1 MDNLKKNLHFV
12 VFGSGVLLGIILLFV
27 GITVR
32 GGKEE
37 SLTTAKANLAKYNS
51 VKTKGALERATE
63 RASSFGGTLEE
74 ADSALTKGKA
84 VAFNSDYRTHSS
96 GGAFYSAEANAKLN
110 ELRGRFAA
118 IEKPQPMPKLL
129 SDYAFVQSGNSG
141 SGAFWTQLEKDMSSP
156 PAEKI
161 LHYQMRLRIMH
172 EFITTC
178 ERLLETG
185 AEGQLGVALIS
196 MKFDEYAPSGNS
208 PLDSPWMNMPFQVV
222 MESAPSFAVL
232 LSNEL
237 ANPTKRSLGKTEGG
251 NERMGFPI
259 FLDMLQTE
267 MKERPLLVRFDVSND
282 EKKAVADKVNE
293 KLGAG
298 EKINVPSD
306 PKALDPNEGEG
317 KKLVEAAT
325 EILNETDVI
334 ELPVRVGMRLRAGSF
349 NKDWKVVAAPPEE

>member
-12 VFGSGVLLGIILLFV
+12 VFGGGVLLGIILLFV

-37 SLTTAKANLAKYNS
+37 SLSTAQANLAKYSS
-51 VKTKGALERATE
+51 VKSKGTLERATK
-63 RASSFGGTLEE
+63 RASGFGGTLEE
-74 ADSALTKGKA
+74 AENALSKGKS
-84 VAFNSDYRTHSS
+84 VAFNSDYTTHPS

-110 ELRGRFAA
+110 ELKARFAA
-118 IEKPQPMPKLL
+118 MEKPQPMPKLL
-129 SDYAFVQSGNSG
+129 EHYSFVQTGNSG
-141 SGAFWTQLEKDMSSP
+141 SSAFWTQLEKDMSSP
-156 PAEKI
+156 PNEKI
-161 LHYQMRLRIMH
+161 RHYQMRLRIMD
-172 EFITTC
+172 EFATTC

-185 AEGQLGVALIS
+185 AEGALGVALIS
-196 MKFDEYAPSGNS
+196 MKFDEYSPSGNS

-237 ANPTKRSLGKTEGG
+237 VNPTKRSLGKTADGK
-251 NERMGFPI
+251 ERIGFPI

-267 MKERPLLVRFDVSND
+267 MKERPLLVRFDIGND
-282 EKKAVADKVNE
+282 EKAEVAKKVNE
-293 KLGAG
+293 ELGAG

-306 PKALDPNEGEG
+306 PKALDPKEGEG
-317 KKLVEAAT
+317 KKLVEEAT
-325 EILNETDVI
+325 KILNESDVI